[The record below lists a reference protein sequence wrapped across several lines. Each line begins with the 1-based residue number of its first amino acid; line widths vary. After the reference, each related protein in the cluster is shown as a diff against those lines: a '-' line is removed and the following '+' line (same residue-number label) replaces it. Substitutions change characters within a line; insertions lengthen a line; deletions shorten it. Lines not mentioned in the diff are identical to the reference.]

1 MAKFLYKKNTYAN
14 AGMDAKSVRLD
25 VYVRDGKGTI
35 YDIEMQVVDTKEL
48 SK

>member
-35 YDIEMQVVDTKEL
+35 YDIDYSDFRFIPIVA
-48 SK
+48 